1 MNVRRCL
8 VAIALT
14 IVPALPILFSA
25 PPAAAVETIKLT
37 TCLPRTDGLV
47 IAFMDVYMKP
57 FAAAAKGVA
66 TIKYIGGPEV
76 TPRTKQAAAV
86 ERGLMDM
93 IFCPASYYSGNVLE
107 AKLLPV
113 GNVPV
118 WDLRKNGAMDM
129 LQEAW
134 AKNLNARIISYCCNE
149 TPFHI
154 YLTQPPKFLANG
166 NIDLRGLKLR
176 STALY
181 NAPFKALGA
190 TPITMAAPEIYTG
203 LQRGVVSGFG
213 WPETSVVALGVKDL
227 VKYKIEPGF
236 FRGTNVVIMN
246 LKRYKALSAKARAI
260 VDKVG
265 EQFERDSIP
274 YMDKLVADDVAKLKK
289 AGMKIVTLSG
299 PGKKAFQKTLYDA
312 AWQDMK
318 GRKYVVD
325 FNKLKSLMYQ

>member
-1 MNVRRCL
+1 MKIRRYL
-8 VAIALT
+8 VAMALT
-14 IVPALPILFSA
+14 VAPALFSIS
-25 PPAAAVETIKLT
+25 PASAVETIKLT

-47 IAFMDVYMKP
+47 TAFMDVYVKP
-57 FAAAAKGVA
+57 FAKAAKGIA
-66 TIKYIGGPEV
+66 RIKYIGGPEV
-76 TPRTKQAAAV
+76 TPRTKQASALQ
-86 ERGLMDM
+86 RGLMDM

-118 WDLRKNGAMDM
+118 WELRKNGAMDM
-129 LQEAW
+129 LQHAW
-134 AKNLNARIISYCCNE
+134 GEILKARIISYCCNE

-154 YLTQPPKFLANG
+154 YLTKEPKFLANG
-166 NIDLRGLKLR
+166 NIDLSGLKLR

-181 NAPFKALGA
+181 NAPFKALGS

-236 FRGTNVVIMN
+236 FRGTNVAIMN
-246 LKRYKALSAKARAI
+246 LDRYRALSAKARAI

-274 YMDKLVADDVAKLKK
+274 YMKKLVAKDVGKLKQ
-289 AGMKIVTLSG
+289 AGMKIVALSG
-299 PGKKAFQKTLYDA
+299 PGKKAFLKTLYDA
-312 AWQDMK
+312 AWQDME

-325 FNKLKSLMYQ
+325 FKKLKSLMYQ